1 MATDTITAV
10 HTVTTVRSK
19 DPAAISRKGDA
30 VRARLLNNMGI
41 FKGATASSQSAAPNP
56 AIERK
61 MKIIRAMGLGGVIPP
76 KPPTRDDFQQKGG
89 NGMMINT
96 SLASGGGNESIR
108 PKIDFSKITEEAL
121 KYTEYR
127 WEDPDGNS
135 SGGIG
140 SDGDHTHLVDGH
152 EEIGDGDGDDDCA
165 SASSSSAGS
174 RSRSSSMSRS
184 RSNSNA
190 STGDLLLEDADAKF
204 KGGLLGTA
212 SSSSSTTGTGTQNP
226 KPTRRKPRISFNDS
240 VSVAH
245 IPMRSEYSDRVRSRL
260 WSNRYEIHENAT
272 RNAIEFQAEGWDWR
286 SVTEDEGMFV
296 CTSSG
301 ELIHPV
307 HCQQ

>member
-1 MATDTITAV
+1 MTTEALTASS
-10 HTVTTVRSK
+10 TRSISTVRTK
-19 DPAAISRKGDA
+19 KTVVRQPDA
-30 VRARLLNNMGI
+30 HRSRLLNRIGI
-41 FKGATASSQSAAPNP
+41 FNAPNSVAPNP

-76 KPPTRDDFQQKGG
+76 KPPRMHDS
-89 NGMMINT
+89 T
-96 SLASGGGNESIR
+96 SALDNDNHR
-108 PKIDFSKITEEAL
+108 PKIDFSKVTHEPL
-121 KYTEYR
+121 KYKEYHA
-127 WEDPDGNS
+127 EGGETTAAHDPS
-135 SGGIG
+135 SK
-140 SDGDHTHLVDGH
+140 
-152 EEIGDGDGDDDCA
+152 
-165 SASSSSAGS
+165 
-174 RSRSSSMSRS
+174 
-184 RSNSNA
+184 
-190 STGDLLLEDADAKF
+190 TGEPPLNEK
-204 KGGLLGTA
+204 
-212 SSSSSTTGTGTQNP
+212 
-226 KPTRRKPRISFNDS
+226 KPRKAKLTFNDD

>member
-1 MATDTITAV
+1 MTNETVITTSSTRSIS
-10 HTVTTVRSK
+10 TVRTKKTTVR
-19 DPAAISRKGDA
+19 PPDA
-30 VRARLLNNMGI
+30 HRSRLLNRIGI
-41 FKGATASSQSAAPNP
+41 FNAPNSVAPNP

-76 KPPTRDDFQQKGG
+76 KPTQ
-89 NGMMINT
+89 MHEST
-96 SLASGGGNESIR
+96 SALDNDNHR
-108 PKIDFSKITEEAL
+108 PKIDFSKVTHEPL
-121 KYTEYR
+121 KYKEYITDK
-127 WEDPDGNS
+127 EHNKSDSNGMPPKEELAFVPVD
-135 SGGIG
+135 SGETKQ
-140 SDGDHTHLVDGH
+140 SK
-152 EEIGDGDGDDDCA
+152 
-165 SASSSSAGS
+165 
-174 RSRSSSMSRS
+174 
-184 RSNSNA
+184 
-190 STGDLLLEDADAKF
+190 AKI
-204 KGGLLGTA
+204 T
-212 SSSSSTTGTGTQNP
+212 
-226 KPTRRKPRISFNDS
+226 FNDD

>member
-1 MATDTITAV
+1 MATDTIASTR
-10 HTVTTVRSK
+10 TISTVRT
-19 DPAAISRKGDA
+19 P
-30 VRARLLNNMGI
+30 VRTTKACRSRLLNNLGI
-41 FKGATASSQSAAPNP
+41 FNAPNSVAPNP

-76 KPPTRDDFQQKGG
+76 KPQMHDA
-89 NGMMINT
+89 MNT
-96 SLASGGGNESIR
+96 LTVDSENIFRA
-108 PKIDFSKITEEAL
+108 KIDFGKITHEPL
-121 KYTEYR
+121 KFKVSKKGIAFT
-127 WEDPDGNS
+127 PS
-135 SGGIG
+135 AAVSGVA
-140 SDGDHTHLVDGH
+140 D
-152 EEIGDGDGDDDCA
+152 
-165 SASSSSAGS
+165 ASSKKQSP
-174 RSRSSSMSRS
+174 
-184 RSNSNA
+184 
-190 STGDLLLEDADAKF
+190 
-204 KGGLLGTA
+204 KG
-212 SSSSSTTGTGTQNP
+212 
-226 KPTRRKPRISFNDS
+226 PRISFNDD

>member
-1 MATDTITAV
+1 MTATRPPDA
-10 HTVTTVRSK
+10 HRS
-19 DPAAISRKGDA
+19 
-30 VRARLLNNMGI
+30 RLLNRIGI
-41 FKGATASSQSAAPNP
+41 FNAPTSVAPNP

-76 KPPTRDDFQQKGG
+76 KPQTHDT
-89 NGMMINT
+89 T
-96 SLASGGGNESIR
+96 SAVDKENVR
-108 PKIDFSKITEEAL
+108 AKIDFSKITHEPL
-121 KYTEYR
+121 KYKNKQGKG
-127 WEDPDGNS
+127 GNP
-135 SGGIG
+135 
-140 SDGDHTHLVDGH
+140 T
-152 EEIGDGDGDDDCA
+152 A
-165 SASSSSAGS
+165 
-174 RSRSSSMSRS
+174 
-184 RSNSNA
+184 NSNLA
-190 STGDLLLEDADAKF
+190 FAEK
-204 KGGLLGTA
+204 KE
-212 SSSSSTTGTGTQNP
+212 
-226 KPTRRKPRISFNDS
+226 RKPRLTFNDD